1 MLVLLIH
8 QALSGATCLGG
19 TVTTYQRMSAKLLVM
34 SAMLGGLIGILTH
47 L

>member
-1 MLVLLIH
+1 
-8 QALSGATCLGG
+8 LGG
-19 TVTTYQRMSAKLLVM
+19 NMTTYQRMSAKLLFL